1 MGFNQILDLIRIAL
15 DIIFIQVC
23 FQYPL
28 IIYLAQCEVSHK
40 AVLYL
45 NKNQTICEL
54 SLNHM
59 PNENTTNCF
68 KLMKNHSP
76 SINKVVI
83 LIHGFLN
90 GFETGWL
97 HTMKDSIQTVEPNT
111 AAIIVGWG
119 RGMVSL
125 LFDIPCVVVLPSF

>member
-1 MGFNQILDLIRIAL
+1 
-15 DIIFIQVC
+15 
-23 FQYPL
+23 
-28 IIYLAQCEVSHK
+28 
-40 AVLYL
+40 
-45 NKNQTICEL
+45 
-54 SLNHM
+54 M

-68 KLMKNHSP
+68 KLMKHHSP

-119 RGMVSL
+119 RGSVSL
-125 LFDIPCVVVLPSF
+125 HFDIPHGLRTPSKSFFF

>member
-1 MGFNQILDLIRIAL
+1 
-15 DIIFIQVC
+15 
-23 FQYPL
+23 
-28 IIYLAQCEVSHK
+28 
-40 AVLYL
+40 
-45 NKNQTICEL
+45 
-54 SLNHM
+54 M

-119 RGMVSL
+119 RGMVSTKSG
-125 LFDIPCVVVLPSF
+125 LFNIPYVPFFENDFSYIFLKHF

>member
-1 MGFNQILDLIRIAL
+1 
-15 DIIFIQVC
+15 
-23 FQYPL
+23 
-28 IIYLAQCEVSHK
+28 
-40 AVLYL
+40 
-45 NKNQTICEL
+45 
-54 SLNHM
+54 M

-125 LFDIPCVVVLPSF
+125 LFDIPCVVVLILFENNVTFFIQF

>member
-1 MGFNQILDLIRIAL
+1 
-15 DIIFIQVC
+15 
-23 FQYPL
+23 
-28 IIYLAQCEVSHK
+28 
-40 AVLYL
+40 
-45 NKNQTICEL
+45 
-54 SLNHM
+54 M

-125 LFDIPCVVVLPSF
+125 LFDISCVVTTLFLKIMSHFLFIFNFANI

>member
-1 MGFNQILDLIRIAL
+1 
-15 DIIFIQVC
+15 
-23 FQYPL
+23 
-28 IIYLAQCEVSHK
+28 
-40 AVLYL
+40 
-45 NKNQTICEL
+45 
-54 SLNHM
+54 M

-97 HTMKDSIQTVEPNT
+97 HTMKDSIQTVEPTT

-119 RGMVSL
+119 MGKVSL
-125 LFDIPCVVVLPSF
+125 HFDIPHGLQTPSKSFF

>member
-1 MGFNQILDLIRIAL
+1 
-15 DIIFIQVC
+15 
-23 FQYPL
+23 
-28 IIYLAQCEVSHK
+28 
-40 AVLYL
+40 
-45 NKNQTICEL
+45 
-54 SLNHM
+54 M

-125 LFDIPCVVVLPSF
+125 LFDIPICSSMYYLLFEKNVSFFILTFQIYRKIKKNMQLYFLRNDKDDILEFTVNFFISS

>member
-1 MGFNQILDLIRIAL
+1 
-15 DIIFIQVC
+15 
-23 FQYPL
+23 
-28 IIYLAQCEVSHK
+28 
-40 AVLYL
+40 
-45 NKNQTICEL
+45 
-54 SLNHM
+54 M

-125 LFDIPCVVVLPSF
+125 LFDIYIPYVNSSATFFLKIMSHFLFIFILANI

>member
-1 MGFNQILDLIRIAL
+1 
-15 DIIFIQVC
+15 
-23 FQYPL
+23 
-28 IIYLAQCEVSHK
+28 
-40 AVLYL
+40 
-45 NKNQTICEL
+45 
-54 SLNHM
+54 M

-68 KLMKNHSP
+68 KLIKSHSP

-125 LFDIPCVVVLPSF
+125 LFDIPICSCTTFLLKLMSLFLFIFNFVNI